1 MLAVSIRPLLS
12 SPFREKP
19 PTMNQA
25 KRTKRNE
32 VRVRYRK
39 GLRRA
44 KAVSDYLLLAAPQHH
59 LEATQFVLN
68 LEQKYPDKHDITK
81 TREFRQWE
89 KKQLARFTINN
100 NNNNNPIDISG
111 NQIPSIEQPLQ
122 QKELTLRIPLIPM
135 DTIFPDIPTAS
146 DTDTNAQDPPA
157 SDTDTNAQDPPASDI
172 LAEEEQ
178 IVNAFNEIPPHVM
191 NDMIEEIRNDPVL
204 NEIMNQ
210 LDVREEIIDEGDICD
225 INLNIDF
232 GSPLEDELNIM
243 LQF

>member
-1 MLAVSIRPLLS
+1 MI
-12 SPFREKP
+12 
-19 PTMNQA
+19 
-25 KRTKRNE
+25 
-32 VRVRYRK
+32 
-39 GLRRA
+39 LR
-44 KAVSDYLLLAAPQHH
+44 
-59 LEATQFVLN
+59 
-68 LEQKYPDKHDITK
+68 K

-146 DTDTNAQDPPA
+146 DTDTNAQDPPASDTDTNAQDPPASDIDTNAQDPPA